1 MIASELIVDILPP
14 IKPSESCGKAIKW
27 MNEFKISHLPVVNKN
42 EFIGIISEEMLYD
55 INNEDISIADS
66 GCQLLN
72 VFVPSDHHIFEAM
85 KLMSDNNLSI
95 MPVIDKQ
102 DNYIGAT
109 TLAHIMDLTTN
120 TTSVKEP
127 GGVIVLEVNSR
138 DYSLAQI
145 AQIVESN
152 NARILSSY
160 ITSSPDSNKMEITI
174 KINKQDLSR
183 IIQTF
188 NRYEYDI
195 VESYQENSEDE
206 EELKSRYDHLMRFLD
221 L

>member
-109 TLAHIMDLTTN
+109 TLSHIMDLTTN
-120 TTSVKEP
+120 TTSIKEP
-127 GGVIVLEVNSR
+127 GGVIVLEINSN

-160 ITSSPDSNKMEITI
+160 ITSSPNSTKMEITI